1 MSWEEIGEGGSGVHL
16 GREERGEVG
25 NEEEIRAERR
35 AKIEVVSLKSF
46 QF

>member
-1 MSWEEIGEGGSGVHL
+1 MSWEEIGGGGSGVR
-16 GREERGEVG
+16 RERGERGEVG

-35 AKIEVVSLKSF
+35 AKVEIVSLKSF